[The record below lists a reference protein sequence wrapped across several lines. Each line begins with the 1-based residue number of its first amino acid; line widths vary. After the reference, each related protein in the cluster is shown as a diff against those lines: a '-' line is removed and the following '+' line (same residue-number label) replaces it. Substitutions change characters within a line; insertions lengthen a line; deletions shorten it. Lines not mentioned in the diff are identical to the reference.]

1 MNTDEYL
8 WSHEFKKVHEAACAR
23 FAEGRRGV
31 DVVNDDEKAFLLS
44 IGCRPYEFYDFIE
57 DFHKYGEPDY
67 GTVLLITAARRDYF
81 LYMQDGEWI
90 DERLPMDGLPPK
102 TAEIAGFRWLPRII
116 EKAKMKLRGQM
127 EDDLMYG
134 CGGDRDFLKSVRIHP
149 ADFLRFVWSAGDD
162 TDKVVQ
168 WVASKAVEER

>member
-8 WSHEFKKVHEAACAR
+8 WSHEFKKVHEAACGR

-90 DERLPMDGLPPK
+90 DERLPMDGLPRKPPRLPDF
-102 TAEIAGFRWLPRII
+102 AGCRAL
-116 EKAKMKLRGQM
+116 
-127 EDDLMYG
+127 
-134 CGGDRDFLKSVRIHP
+134 LKKR
-149 ADFLRFVWSAGDD
+149 R
-162 TDKVVQ
+162 
-168 WVASKAVEER
+168 